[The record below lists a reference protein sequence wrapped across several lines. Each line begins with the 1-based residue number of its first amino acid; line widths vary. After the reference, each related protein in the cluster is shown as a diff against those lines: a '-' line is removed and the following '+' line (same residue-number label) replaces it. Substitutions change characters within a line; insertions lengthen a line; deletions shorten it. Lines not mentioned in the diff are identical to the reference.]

1 MFPTLPFPLLFGAP
15 AFVTV
20 AWAIDATRTPSMRRP
35 SLRDGI
41 TRARRGRRE
50 NCTHCSRR
58 FLVRS
63 SLVHDVLRVVF
74 SCVRLRAAASRCEQR
89 SKEWK
94 EGLPHQCEE
103 LPPSSLKHSR
113 GRHSCRGAFSKQI
126 GSNVARNRSV
136 FVRSRLSESGFC
148 ARGAETRPGGVA
160 RPLLQSRKVPRPGVE
175 GTHLSKA
182 SQRGRA
188 HRL

>member
-1 MFPTLPFPLLFGAP
+1 MRHRCDVLHGAM
-15 AFVTV
+15 ASL
-20 AWAIDATRTPSMRRP
+20 AAADARIAHWP
-35 SLRDGI
+35 
-41 TRARRGRRE
+41 
-50 NCTHCSRR
+50 RR

-74 SCVRLRAAASRCEQR
+74 PRVGLRAAALRCEQQH

-94 EGLPHQCEE
+94 EGLPHQCEA

-160 RPLLQSRKVPRPGVE
+160 RPLLQSRKVPRPGWR
-175 GTHLSKA
+175 GTRLSKA
-182 SQRGRA
+182 SLKPWRQLA
-188 HRL
+188 VTITDCCP